1 MKINQLFNM
10 VVRIEVVDAVC
21 RCMGLA
27 GVDDGRCFT
36 RGELQRRGAADRV
49 KAMPEYEELKA
60 CYIPCKRRLYIEP
73 FETSASEQTKN
84 VYKTPE
90 HMLLV
95 ILRQLLRLHGRR
107 LVPTEH
113 SYGANRKVIR
123 YRIEAVDGPSSLQVS
138 TGSFQVAMS

>member
-1 MKINQLFNM
+1 MKINQLFNR
-10 VVRIEVVDAVC
+10 VVGIDVIDAVC

-36 RGELQRRGAADRV
+36 RAEMQRRGAADRV
-49 KAMPEYEELKA
+49 KAMPEYEELKNS
-60 CYIPCKRRLYIEP
+60 YIPCKRRLYIEP
-73 FETSASEQTKN
+73 FEGAVGPSMV

-107 LVPTEH
+107 LVVHECTVD
-113 SYGANRKVIR
+113 GRKVIR
-123 YRIEAVDGPSSLQVS
+123 YHIASGANGMRVS
-138 TGSFQVAMS
+138 VGTFQVAMS